1 MELDMNKYIK
11 LFTIFIFSLLL
22 FCCTPFFISHDFDIQ
37 TAQHK
42 NIAIL
47 PFEMHYT
54 GIIPD
59 ELMDTALNKIEE
71 AESRAFMSSYYNEVL
86 RSTKS
91 GRKPIR
97 VNIQHFN
104 NTLQILEENDISIT
118 ESWSMKSE
126 DIATL
131 LKVDAVL
138 RGHIEKNQLI
148 TDLESFGIDIGI
160 HILNILTDNALWS
173 WIPSD
178 LTKSKEVLTNYTLL
192 DGTDGATLWSIAYS
206 IDADWRSP
214 ANEIID
220 SVNRRSSKKFPY
232 RIK

>member
-1 MELDMNKYIK
+1 MRNFKH
-11 LFTIFIFSLLL
+11 IFLAIIILIIAS
-22 FCCTPFFISHDFDIQ
+22 CTPFFISHDFNIQ

-42 NIAIL
+42 NVAIL

-59 ELMDTALNKIEE
+59 ELIDTAFNQIEE
-71 AESRAFMSSYYNEVL
+71 AESRAFMISYYNEVL

-91 GRKPIR
+91 GKKPIR
-97 VNIQHFN
+97 VNIQHYN
-104 NTLQILEENDISIT
+104 NTIQILEENDISIT
-118 ESWSMKSE
+118 DSWSMRVE
-126 DIATL
+126 DIANL
-131 LKVDAVL
+131 LQVDAVL

-160 HILNILTDNALWS
+160 HIINILTDNALWS

-192 DGTDGATLWSIAYS
+192 NGKDGTTLWSIAYS

-220 SVNRRSSKKFPY
+220 NVNRRSSKKFPY

>member
-1 MELDMNKYIK
+1 MKNIFR
-11 LFTIFIFSLLL
+11 LFIVFTFSIIL
-22 FCCTPFFISHDFDIQ
+22 FSCTPFFISYDFDAQ
-37 TAQHK
+37 TANHK
-42 NIAIL
+42 DVAIL

-59 ELMDTALNKIEE
+59 ELVDVAFSQIEE
-71 AESRAFMSSYYNEVL
+71 AESKAFMTSYYNEVL

-97 VNIQHFN
+97 VNIQHYN
-104 NTLQILEENDISIT
+104 NTLQLLEENDISIID
-118 ESWSMKSE
+118 SWTMKSE
-126 DIATL
+126 ELAEIL
-131 LKVDAVL
+131 NVDAVL

-160 HILNILTDNALWS
+160 QILNILTDNSLWS

-192 DGTDGATLWSIAYS
+192 DGKDGSTLWSIAYD
-206 IDADWRSP
+206 IEADWRSP
-214 ANEIID
+214 ANELID
-220 SVNRRSSKKFPY
+220 NVNRRSSKKFPY
-232 RIK
+232 RVK